1 MVGSLDPVN
10 FFVGEG
16 YKDTADLKANFEPV
30 YENLI
35 SVELIDDV
43 GHWTQQE
50 APKQVN
56 EFLLNFLKQI

>member
-1 MVGSLDPVN
+1 MNLKEN
-10 FFVGEG
+10 F
-16 YKDTADLKANFEPV
+16 DPV
-30 YENLI
+30 YENLV